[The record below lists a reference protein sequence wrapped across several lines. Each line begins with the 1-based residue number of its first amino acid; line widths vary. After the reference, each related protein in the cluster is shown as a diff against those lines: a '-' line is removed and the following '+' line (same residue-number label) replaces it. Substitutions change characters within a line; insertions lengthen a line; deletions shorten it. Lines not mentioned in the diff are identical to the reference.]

1 MYSLFALLLKKSYW
15 QTILR
20 AATWLEAW
28 RSLKRAH
35 KDSRARK
42 FLGHLLWLLII
53 PILCFAYLCLVAG
66 TRALYVV
73 PFIFLL
79 IFFRNRYRGKHSA
92 PLHITPQPA
101 PIHRALTEEDRR
113 ALRARFADL
122 ALLLAVLLDRAG
134 SETYLRDKVLPE
146 GVEVVS
152 RRIHIDLLKSRNLW
166 DTLAPPDR
174 EAIMMPDGAWTR
186 TQVNIVVNRC
196 FEPFR
201 LLRWILRFDFHL
213 PVVGKQLRFDYH
225 SANELIRNPARLL
238 APADQ
243 LAGQLTTQ
251 SDVETA
257 RDAAR
262 QFLLRCYAEEVARG
276 YVIPDQEETTQW
288 ANSVS
293 SSMSGK
299 QSIDFLLEENLVS
312 EATRD
317 QLEWATHLSRTRLH
331 FLNWILSIE
340 DQPDPARLE
349 FACFPPQSTEA
360 EEAPVAAIK
369 PTA

>member
-1 MYSLFALLLKKSYW
+1 MYGLFALLFKKSYW

-20 AATWLEAW
+20 ASTWLEAW
-28 RSLKRAH
+28 RCLKRVH

-42 FLGHLLWLLII
+42 YLRHLLWLLII

-73 PFIFLL
+73 PFIFLFIWL
-79 IFFRNRYRGKHSA
+79 RNRYHRKHSA

-101 PIHRALTEEDRR
+101 PIHRALAEEDRR
-113 ALRARFADL
+113 ILRARFADL
-122 ALLLAVLLDRAG
+122 ALLLAILLDRAG
-134 SETYLRDKVLPE
+134 SETYLRDKVLPQ

-152 RRIHIDLLKSRNLW
+152 RRMHIDLLKSRDLW
-166 DTLAPPDR
+166 DSLTPPDR
-174 EAIMMPDGAWTR
+174 EAIMMPDGAWTH
-186 TQVNIVVNRC
+186 QHINIVVNRC

-201 LLRWILRFDFHL
+201 LLRWVLRYDFHL

-225 SANELIRNPARLL
+225 SANELVRNPAKLI
-238 APADQ
+238 APGDQ
-243 LAGQLTTQ
+243 ITIQ
-251 SDVETA
+251 SELETA

-276 YVIPDQEETTQW
+276 YTIPEKEETTQW

-299 QSIDFLLEENLVS
+299 QSVDFLLDENLVS

-317 QLEWATHLSRTRLH
+317 QLEWATHLSRLRLH

-340 DQPDPARLE
+340 NQPGPPRLE
-349 FACFPPQSTEA
+349 FACFPPPRPET
-360 EEAPVAAIK
+360 EEAPLAATQ
-369 PTA
+369 PSTL